1 MSVQNA
7 TVALTR
13 LVPEQSTK
21 TSLAAWTMLGF
32 FPASEGLTE
41 KVVPWPAEK
50 VWHAQIK
57 QPQYCRVHGLQCPIP
72 PLSAPSLRSANF
84 GLKLMRFLNL
94 ENLGHF
100 LPGFCINEVHSVT
113 HTLYFTPWR
122 LETFF
127 FFFRTHSHVIIEL
140 SELRAENKP
149 QQMWLDSQ
157 GSDKHGMTVI

>member
-1 MSVQNA
+1 MWAWVSVQNA

-84 GLKLMRFLNL
+84 GLKLMRFFKPREFGTLSAW
-94 ENLGHF
+94 F
-100 LPGFCINEVHSVT
+100 LHQWSSLSDSHSLL
-113 HTLYFTPWR
+113 HTLEAR
-122 LETFF
+122 NFF
-127 FFFRTHSHVIIEL
+127 FFFQNTFSCNYWT
-140 SELRAENKP
+140 LRA
-149 QQMWLDSQ
+149 Q
-157 GSDKHGMTVI
+157 GWK